1 MSINRAYNHES
12 INFDDPKYMFT
23 HKGVHGSDRFP
34 AFSSRLACC
43 QARRQMCRRQLK
55 KQE

>member
-43 QARRQMCRRQLK
+43 QARRQRCRRQLK